1 MLEGVAAVSVDQP
14 DDAHRRP
21 ESAVLPAGVRRLLV
35 ELAAEVLGAL
45 GETEVSAGLRK
56 VRAFAPTRRARAAA
70 APLAMALDRDQTF
83 RRQVAAAWRRANPEL
98 AEQLT
103 DGRIA
108 PALDPELVAAGLYLC
123 RPEGWEP
130 ELDRWLAAVDAGQRV
145 AERDEQAGRANVAS
159 EQIEA
164 ALGLARSEL
173 AVAEAAVAQL
183 TDELSTLRREQR
195 RLRSEADRA
204 RAAVRE
210 IERKAADEVERLST
224 ALAERDGLVRD
235 AESRAQE
242 ALDQL
247 VSARRSVK
255 DGRSLAELRAR
266 LLLDTIV
273 ESASALR
280 RELAL
285 PPAGQAPADVVAD
298 QLTRDASTGPA
309 VRLPA
314 RGLAADDPALLAE
327 QLRVPRAHLLVD
339 GYNVTMEGYGGLTL
353 VDQRRLLIDALSALA
368 ARTSAEITCCFD
380 GAEVDARSAGLVRG
394 VRVLFSDPGMTADEL
409 IRRLVRAEPRGRM
422 LVVASS
428 DAEVAETAIAAGARS
443 VSSTVLLRLLGAG
456 QRDRRR

>member
-1 MLEGVAAVSVDQP
+1 VVAAVSVDQP

-21 ESAVLPAGVRRLLV
+21 GAAVLPPGVRRLLV

-83 RRQVAAAWRRANPEL
+83 RRQVAAVWRRANPDL

-123 RPEGWEP
+123 RPQGWEP
-130 ELDRWLAAVDAGQRV
+130 ELDRWLAAVDSDQHA

-204 RAAVRE
+204 RSAVRE
-210 IERKAADEVERLST
+210 IERKAADEIERLST
-224 ALAERDGLVRD
+224 ALAERDRLVRD
-235 AESRAQE
+235 AERRAQE

-255 DGRSLAELRAR
+255 DAQSLAELRAR

-285 PPAGQAPADVVAD
+285 PPAGRAPADVVAD

-309 VRLPA
+309 AHLPA
-314 RGLAADDPALLAE
+314 RGLAADDPALLTE

-339 GYNVTMEGYGGLTL
+339 GYNVTMEGYGGLPL
-353 VDQRRLLIDALSALA
+353 VDQRRLLIEALSALA

-380 GAEVDARSAGLVRG
+380 GAEVDGRAPGLVRG

-428 DAEVAETAIAAGARS
+428 DAEVAETAVAAGARS
-443 VSSTVLLRLLGAG
+443 VASSVLLRLLGAG